1 MAFFDELEKI
11 GGQARSNSSSWSSS
25 TTEAARVKAPSVETA
40 KAPTVPGKLNAKLVQ
55 PASQFGKRHQT
66 YSQPSSATPP
76 STNPAQ
82 GQMARN
88 HPPPNVVFG
97 VR

>member
-11 GGQARSNSSSWSSS
+11 GGSARSSFSSWSSKTVGAPRS
-25 TTEAARVKAPSVETA
+25 KATGIMAA
-40 KAPTVPGKLNAKLVQ
+40 KAPTVPGKLDSKLVL

-66 YSQPSSATPP
+66 YSQPSSVTPP
-76 STNPAQ
+76 LTNPAQ
-82 GQMARN
+82 GSVARN
-88 HPPPNVVFG
+88 QPPPNVVFG